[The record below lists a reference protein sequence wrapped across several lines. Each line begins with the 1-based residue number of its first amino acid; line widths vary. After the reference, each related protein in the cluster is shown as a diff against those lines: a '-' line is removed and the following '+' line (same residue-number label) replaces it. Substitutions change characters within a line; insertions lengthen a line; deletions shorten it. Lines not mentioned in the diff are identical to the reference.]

1 MCLQLEIILLIKMIT
16 RRKKNIYF
24 FTGKRGG
31 FSHYISIIRSVQKI
45 KLFKYKIIV
54 GDMHL
59 SNFFGSTVSEI
70 NQYTKNLIKL
80 GKFNI
85 KDSKKNRLSVISN
98 TITKVGKILLENKP
112 DLLFLLGD
120 RAEVLGAAIAALHN
134 NIPIV
139 HMYGGDITQGGT
151 DEPTRHA
158 ITKISNIHLTSNLQ
172 SYKNVISMRE
182 EKWRVFNVGLSSL
195 DLFKNDFFKSKKYLE
210 NKYKLNLNKPLIILI
225 QHSVT
230 WQVNE
235 SKFQINETLKSLDH
249 FKYQTI
255 AIYPCSDPGYKN
267 IVNSMINYNKKKYFK
282 LFKNIEIQD
291 FYSLLKYC
299 TLIIGNSSCGITESE
314 FFKKPTINIGIR
326 QQGRVCGKNVIHV
339 NHKKKHITQAIN
351 YVIKN
356 KALFNKI
363 KKENLYGSG
372 NSSTKILKIIKTVIH
387 KKNLVRKQ
395 FV

>member
-1 MCLQLEIILLIKMIT
+1 MP
-16 RRKKNIYF
+16 KKLNLYF

-31 FSHYISIIRSVQKI
+31 FSHYISIIRLIKKI

-59 SNFFGSTVSEI
+59 SDFFGSTVSEV
-70 NQYTKNLIKL
+70 NQYTKNLITL
-80 GKFNI
+80 GKFTI

-98 TITKVGKILLENKP
+98 TITKVGKILSDNKP
-112 DLLFLLGD
+112 DLFFLLGD
-120 RAEVLGAAIAALHN
+120 RAEVLGASIAALHN
-134 NIPIV
+134 NIPIA
-139 HMYGGDITQGGT
+139 HMYGGDVTQGGT

-158 ITKISNIHLTSNLQ
+158 ITKISNIHLTSNSQ
-172 SYKNVISMRE
+172 SYKNVVAMGE

-195 DLFKNDFFKSKKYLE
+195 DLFENDFFKSKKYLE

-235 SKFQINETLKSLDH
+235 SKFQINETLESLNH
-249 FKYQTI
+249 FKHQTI

-267 IVNSMINYNKKKYFK
+267 IVNSIINYKKKKYFK
-282 LFKNIEIQD
+282 LFKNIEICD

-299 TLIIGNSSCGITESE
+299 TLIIGNSSCGITESA
-314 FFKKPTINIGIR
+314 FFKKPAINIGIR

-339 NHKKKHITQAIN
+339 DHNKGQITKAIN
-351 YVIKN
+351 YIIKN
-356 KALFNKI
+356 PTHFRKI
-363 KKENLYGSG
+363 KKKNLYGSG
-372 NSSTKILKIIKTVIH
+372 NSSTKILKIIKTIIH
-387 KKNLVRKQ
+387 KKNLIRKK